1 MEFNVEPYYDDF
13 KQNAL
18 DNNYLRILFKPGQ
31 AVQAR
36 ELTQIQSILQN
47 QIKQFG
53 DHIFQNGS
61 PVIGGNMTLDNKVKF
76 LKLEA
81 TYNNQDVD
89 VDDFLGKVIR
99 NTNGNV
105 QAKVLTNYSESGIPT
120 LIVKYITGNEFT
132 DGDVITIARTT
143 TKAQLIGSGS
153 TGPALICSIN
163 EGVFYVDGFFIKVL
177 DQTTPLNAYGTTA
190 SVKVGLQISDD
201 IVDYVVDTTLL
212 DPAQGSFN
220 YQAPGADRYQ
230 FNLTLSTRPLD
241 TIIDES
247 RFFELMRIE
256 DGIITKQIK
265 YPVYAELEK
274 SLARRT
280 YDQAGDYTIAP
291 FRATLTEGSDANN
304 YTISIEPGKAYVKGF
319 EFETLGTVKVD
330 IAKPRAASDVK
341 SYVDIDADTS
351 YGNYIYVTELRGS
364 ANGFINIAALE
375 TVDIHTVDSANV
387 AVGFGT
393 TANVQIYSNTK
404 IGTARIKSFV
414 RESTDQFGVNS
425 ANTDSNGVYKLYLT
439 DLTIQP
445 KIVKVSGNSGTSCT
459 TINLSNKFSAATN
472 AYANVKLT
480 VLPIRLDAV
489 ANINVANVFISTY
502 TLNANSA
509 VANTCNVFSIG
520 DIIRVGDMVRRVVSV
535 VKDGSGNANNLT
547 VNTAWTQTIIGTS
560 STTNPLEV
568 LKQNSYSQ
576 SIGNQTRTIKSSAL
590 TSGNVV
596 LTLDSAFDNNGIA
609 DSNTVIQ
616 LNYGIADADSIIA
629 GVIVGANNLVTPNAN
644 VTMNV
649 SSVGRLT
656 DGSTYITEPTNY
668 KLIFPLPGNYV
679 RRGSLNNVDHIYNK
693 LIPNRANSGTAGQFI
708 LSQGSGLE
716 TFETI
721 PFADS
726 TGAIQDNLIVVVRDN
741 GGNTSFPNGSIVQLT
756 AANISISGVAD
767 QITINTPCPELKK
780 ADIII
785 NVKENDVQ
793 TKIRKKIFMT
803 NTVPTVSPFT
813 YPETTATANVT
824 VTLPTFGEVAKID
837 VANGFIWLTNPTYNA
852 IQQGDIISLFCPDV
866 LRVRAVIAGN
876 STIVPNNTVYT
887 DVTQSFGLNS
897 GASDDLYDHANLQ
910 LLSGYDTV
918 NAKLLVHVDMYQHIY
933 AAGSNVSYFSVDSYA
948 QSIYDAGQIP
958 IYKSMATNQ
967 TYYLRDCLDFRPTRQ
982 IGDVSGAYQVPNIPS
997 PDNRT
1002 ELSFDYYIP
1011 RIDKLVL
1018 SKDKEF
1024 RVITGKSAS
1033 LPIPPNDVDDAMTLF
1048 QINLPPYVADIR
1060 EARLKYFDNRRF
1072 TMKDIAAISKQVS
1085 QLSYYVSLSN
1095 AENLALSDSA
1105 QYEDGTDKVKYGIVG
1120 ENFTNFNVA
1129 DYKNPEFSVALDGGV
1144 MTPAIQYFMTGLKEV
1159 SSTSTSQNMKTI
1171 SLSYTETPAIVQGVT
1186 ADKAVSVQPF
1196 LFGAFN
1202 GTVELYP
1209 DTDYWVSQQLKPE
1222 VIAPPE
1228 TIVTEKI
1235 VIREKIIEYSSQ
1247 PSGNVSTNANTQ
1259 IIVTPGTDVSSN
1271 VSSNVVLGN
1280 VDSVVIIVTQEPPI
1294 WPDEPPIPPPQTDQC
1309 IEYGYIADPWQDYSM
1324 WDPNYWGG
1332 YYGVYPSLQCTKYGS
1347 LTGSNWFPVVDT
1359 PAPPAPVEV
1368 STVGVSQ
1375 PIYAGNGGCP
1385 DLSMLILLAD
1395 GTWISAGEL
1404 QVGMFVK
1411 SQHENTFA
1419 WGDFEVT
1426 AKEIV
1431 TQPKLQVVF
1440 VDMPATKR
1448 VIVSKSHR
1456 FWVDSRNA
1464 WINSEHLEKGDVIN
1478 GFAVYEVNDLGD
1490 GQVVKITVNDAHTYI
1505 MEGLLSH
1512 NVKAN
1517 PGYEADLPAAMTG
1530 GKIYSSN
1537 QNFDWLY

>member
-1 MEFNVEPYYDDF
+1 MEFNVEPYHDDF

-89 VDDFLGKVIR
+89 VDEFLGKVIR
-99 NTNGNV
+99 NTNGNI

-120 LIVKYITGNEFT
+120 LIIKYITGNEFT
-132 DGDVITIARTT
+132 DGDIITIARTT

-163 EGVFYVDGFFIKVL
+163 EGVFYVDGFFIKVQ

-230 FNLTLSTRPLD
+230 FNLTLSTRPID

-280 YDQAGDYTIAP
+280 YDQAGDYTITP
-291 FRATLTEGSDANN
+291 FRATLTEGSDANY
-304 YTISIEPGKAYVKGF
+304 YTIAIEPGKAYVKGF

-330 IAKPRAASDVK
+330 IEKPRSASDVK

-351 YGNYIYVTELRGS
+351 YGNYIYVTGLRGS

-375 TVDIHTVDSANV
+375 TVDIHTVDSSNV

-414 RESTDQFGVNS
+414 RDSTDQFGVNS

-439 DLTIQP
+439 DLAIKP

-480 VLPIRLDAV
+480 ILPIRLDAV
-489 ANINVANVFISTY
+489 ANINVANVIMSTY

-535 VKDGSGNANNLT
+535 VKDGSGNANTLT
-547 VNTAWTQTIIGTS
+547 VNTAWTQTIIGTN

-576 SIGNQTRTIKSSAL
+576 SISNQTRKIISSSL
-590 TSGNVV
+590 TSANVV

-656 DGSTYITEPTNY
+656 DGSTYITDPTNY

-756 AANISISGVAD
+756 AANISISGLAD

-785 NVKENDVQ
+785 NVKENNVQ
-793 TKIRKKIFMT
+793 TKIRKKILMST
-803 NTVPTVSPFT
+803 TTPTVSPFT
-813 YPETTATANVT
+813 YPETTSTANVT
-824 VTLPTFGEVAKID
+824 VSLPIFGEVAKID

-876 STIVPNNTVYT
+876 STIVPNNTVHT
-887 DVTQSFGLNS
+887 DVTQSFGLIS
-897 GASDDLYDHANLQ
+897 GVSDDSYDHSRLQ

-933 AAGSNVSYFSVDSYA
+933 SAGSNVSYFSVDSYA
-948 QSIYDAGQIP
+948 ESIYNSGQIP
-958 IYKSMATNQ
+958 IYKSSDTNQ
-967 TYYLRDCLDFRPTRQ
+967 IYYLRDCLDFRPTRQ
-982 IGDVSGAYQVPNIPS
+982 IGDVSNAYQVPNIPS

-1002 ELSFDYYIP
+1002 ELSFDYYLP

-1024 RVITGKSAS
+1024 RVITGKAAS

-1048 QINLPPYVADIR
+1048 QINLPPYVADVR

-1072 TMKDIAAISKQVS
+1072 TMKDISSISKQVS

-1105 QYEDGTDKVKYGIVG
+1105 RYEDGTDKVKYGIVG
-1120 ENFTNFNVA
+1120 ENFTNFNIA
-1129 DYKNPEFSVALDGGV
+1129 DYKNPDFSVALDSGV
-1144 MTPAIQYFMTGLKEV
+1144 MTPSIQYFMTGLKEV

-1186 ADKAVSVQPF
+1186 ADKAVTVQPF

-1228 TIVTEKI
+1228 TIITEKI
-1235 VIREKIIEYSSQ
+1235 VIREIIVEHPSQ
-1247 PSGNVSTNANTQ
+1247 PSGNVSTNANTV
-1259 IIVTPGTDVSSN
+1259 IITTPGTDPTKN
-1271 VSSNVVLGN
+1271 VNSNVVIATGN
-1280 VDSVVIIVTQEPPI
+1280 TGPIVITPQPTPPL
-1294 WPDEPPIPPPQTDQC
+1294 DPPMPPPETDQC
-1309 IEYGYIADPWQDYSM
+1309 IEYSYIADPWQDNGC
-1324 WDPNYWGG
+1324 WDTNYWGG
-1332 YYGVYPSLQCTKYGS
+1332 YYGVYPALQCTKFGT

-1359 PAPPAPVEV
+1359 PPPPPPVEV
-1368 STVGVSQ
+1368 TPAVVSQ
-1375 PIYAGNGGCP
+1375 PIYAGSGGCP
-1385 DLSMLILLAD
+1385 DPSMLILLAD
-1395 GTWISAGEL
+1395 GTWIAAGDL
-1404 QVGMFVK
+1404 QIGMMLRT
-1411 SQHENTFA
+1411 QHENTFE
-1419 WGDFEVT
+1419 WGEFQVVS
-1426 AKEIV
+1426 KEIV
-1431 TQPKLQVVF
+1431 TQPKLELTF
-1440 VDMPATKR
+1440 GTKTA
-1448 VIVSKSHR
+1448 VVSKSHR
-1456 FWVDSRNA
+1456 FWVDSKTA
-1464 WINSEHLEKGDVIN
+1464 WINSEHLEIGDIIN
-1478 GFAVYEVNDLGD
+1478 GYILTESKDLVD
-1490 GQVVKITVNDAHTYI
+1490 GPVVKITVDEAHTYI

-1512 NVKAN
+1512 NVKVN
-1517 PGYEADLPAAMTG
+1517 PGYEADLPAVNG
-1530 GKIYSSN
+1530 GGSRYGSN
-1537 QNFDWLY
+1537 QNFEFLY